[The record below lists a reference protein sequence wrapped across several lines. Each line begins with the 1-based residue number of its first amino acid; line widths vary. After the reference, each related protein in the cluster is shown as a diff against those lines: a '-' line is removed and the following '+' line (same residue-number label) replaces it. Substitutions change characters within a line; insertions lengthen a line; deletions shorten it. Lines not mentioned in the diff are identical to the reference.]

1 MFADDNTNLMERDGL
16 GRLLSHTDALG
27 QHTNT
32 TTRPNRVRVYDAG
45 KIIGALDGVDTPYI
59 RAECSQGGNTIDIQ
73 LQKEEHLM
81 RLGQIEMEHDIDFK
95 DGIITYEN
103 LFWLFNNTNELIYK
117 LEFEEDLLQVQ
128 FFNEKYILDVGWYST
143 TGKNGKFKVYVI
155 KNYDWENPLF
165 TKSNKKN

>member
-1 MFADDNTNLMERDGL
+1 
-16 GRLLSHTDALG
+16 
-27 QHTNT
+27 
-32 TTRPNRVRVYDAG
+32 
-45 KIIGALDGVDTPYI
+45 
-59 RAECSQGGNTIDIQ
+59 
-73 LQKEEHLM
+73 
-81 RLGQIEMEHDIDFK
+81 MEHDIDFK

-165 TKSNKKN
+165 TKTNKKISGLIATIKQGIKCIYSHEHLLINRSKP